1 MNRGGPASFAP
12 TLLSLAALA
21 AAALAPAVAAAAPK
35 LRIAVVGLTS
45 GKASAE
51 VREKLDAAVAAGLAA
66 SGAEVVGAAETAR
79 RLAARGAGG
88 CASAACLAG
97 VAQEAGA
104 RYVVRGSVELD
115 GRSYLLRLEMLD
127 GASGGGVIE
136 SREDRCEICTEAEAY
151 ETASVSASA
160 LKAAV
165 AKRLAVADAAGA
177 APPAPPPA
185 ASPPPVAP
193 AHGSAPAPTVSTT
206 AAPERAPRSRVLPLV
221 AIGAG
226 VAGVVT
232 GVVLL
237 SIDGE
242 GTCSH
247 APGDLCERRYRTKTS
262 GLAFTGVGGVLAAL
276 GVVFLVGRF

>member
-1 MNRGGPASFAP
+1 MPR
-12 TLLSLAALA
+12 LLSLAALA
-21 AAALAPAVAAAAPK
+21 AVALAPAVAAAAPK

-45 GKASAE
+45 AKASAE
-51 VREKLDAAVAAGLAA
+51 VRERLDAAVAAGLAA

-88 CASAACLAG
+88 CDSAACLAA

-104 RYVVRGSVELD
+104 RYVVRGSVEVD
-115 GRSYLLRLEMLD
+115 GRSYLVRLEMLD
-127 GASGGGVIE
+127 GAGVIE

-165 AKRLAVADAAGA
+165 AKRLAAANAAGT
-177 APPAPPPA
+177 APPAPPA
-185 ASPPPVAP
+185 AATPPPA
-193 AHGSAPAPTVSTT
+193 APAPASALTVSTT
-206 AAPERAPRSRVLPLV
+206 AAPDRAPRSRLLPLV
-221 AIGAG
+221 ALGAG
-226 VAGVVT
+226 LAGVVT

-237 SIDGE
+237 SIDRE

-276 GVVFLVGRF
+276 GAVFLVGRF

>member
-1 MNRGGPASFAP
+1 MNRARPANLAP
-12 TLLSLAALA
+12 TLLSLAAMA
-21 AAALAPAVAAAAPK
+21 AAVLAPAAATAAPK
-35 LRIAVVGLTS
+35 LRIAVVALTT

-51 VREKLDAAVAAGLAA
+51 LREKLDAAVAAGLAA
-66 SGAEVVGAAETAR
+66 SGADVVDASETAR
-79 RLAARGAGG
+79 RIAARGAGG
-88 CASAACLAG
+88 CDSAACLAG
-97 VAQEAGA
+97 LAQEAGA
-104 RYVVRGSVELD
+104 RYVVRGSVEVD
-115 GRSYLLRLEMLD
+115 GRSYLVRLEMLD
-127 GASGGGVIE
+127 GAGGGVIE

-165 AKRLAVADAAGA
+165 AKRLAAADAAGA

-226 VAGVVT
+226 VA
-232 GVVLL
+232 
-237 SIDGE
+237 
-242 GTCSH
+242 
-247 APGDLCERRYRTKTS
+247 
-262 GLAFTGVGGVLAAL
+262 
-276 GVVFLVGRF
+276 